1 MSDTIIPQNGIE
13 LEKSISTN
21 IADIF
26 FRAQISKTI
35 HYFIAEKMIQMK
47 KVLGLTNIF
56 LSALSTAGIVS
67 LIGEYQFFIKENPAI
82 VKFVIFCLSF
92 LSTFIASLILYR
104 DDGYLA
110 NTHKVAGDLYIEIR
124 DDIIKLYNQNISGT
138 LEQAKVFEKIHRIR
152 HQLDYFGR
160 SAPQANQRS
169 FKYAISRN
177 PDKTEI
183 INAIAQRT
191 FPFVPTTSL
200 KGTHAL
206 PITNRDNYSEPDQ
219 PDLFAIFK
227 NSP

>member
-1 MSDTIIPQNGIE
+1 MKRCVGMSETIIPKNGIVMD
-13 LEKSISTN
+13 KSISTN

-35 HYFIAEKMIQMK
+35 HYYLAEKMIHMK

-67 LIGEYQFFIKENPAI
+67 LIGEYQFFIKENPAT
-82 VKFVIFCLSF
+82 VKFIIFCLSF

-124 DDIIKLYNQNISGT
+124 DDIIKLYNQSISGT
-138 LEQAKVFEKIHRIR
+138 MNNADIFKNIHLIR

-160 SAPQANQRS
+160 SAPQTNQQS
-169 FKYAISRN
+169 FRYAISRN
-177 PDKTEI
+177 PDKADI
-183 INAIAQRT
+183 IHAIEQGS
-191 FPFVPTTSL
+191 FPFV
-200 KGTHAL
+200 
-206 PITNRDNYSEPDQ
+206 R
-219 PDLFAIFK
+219 
-227 NSP
+227 